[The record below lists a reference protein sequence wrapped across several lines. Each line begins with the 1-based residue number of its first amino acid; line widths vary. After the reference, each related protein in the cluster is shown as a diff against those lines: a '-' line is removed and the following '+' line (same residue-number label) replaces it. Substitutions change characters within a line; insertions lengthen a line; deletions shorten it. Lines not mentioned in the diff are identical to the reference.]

1 MTVSVQPPR
10 EDGMRAV
17 SFGDGMREA
26 SFYDGKRAASFGV
39 GVCAACFGDGMGH
52 VTSIFK
58 GKTSIIEI
66 CLRL

>member
-1 MTVSVQPPR
+1 MNICVQPPR
-10 EDGMRAV
+10 DDGM
-17 SFGDGMREA
+17 
-26 SFYDGKRAASFGV
+26 RAASFGV
-39 GVCAACFGDGMGH
+39 GVCAACFGDGMRH

>member
-1 MTVSVQPPR
+1 MPQKGQVSKAKAWVDRHVGRPPR
-10 EDGMRAV
+10 DDGM
-17 SFGDGMREA
+17 
-26 SFYDGKRAASFGV
+26 RAASFGV
-39 GVCAACFGDGMGH
+39 GVCAACFGDGMRH